1 MTRNPIQTG
10 AAVLAC
16 LSVVAFVGWRAGAE
30 STEAHAVAQPITVAV
45 VDVERA
51 LNELDELAALNKSLE
66 ANAKERQENLDALR
80 TENENLK
87 AELSELPTNAKERQ
101 REIRA
106 RIFELNE
113 TIKARFN
120 AYQTLIDIEKGEIIG
135 PLYTKLLAAVGEVSA
150 REGYELVL
158 FDDRALQIPEG
169 VQAAVNEAIQQKS
182 ILYANDRLDITDQ
195 VVMLMNNKFQA
206 GAD

>member
-1 MTRNPIQTG
+1 MPRRSIHTSVT
-10 AAVLAC
+10 VLAC

-30 STEAHAVAQPITVAV
+30 SAETRLTAQPTTVAI

-51 LNELDELAALNKSLE
+51 LNELEELSALNKSLE
-66 ANAKERQENLDALR
+66 ANAKQRQENLDALR
-80 TENENLK
+80 KENDSLK

-135 PLYTKLLAAVGEVSA
+135 PLYTKLLTAVGEVSA

-158 FDDRALQIPEG
+158 FDDRALQVPEG
-169 VQAAVNEAIQQKS
+169 VQAVVNDAIQQKS
-182 ILYANDRLDITDQ
+182 ILYASDRLDITDQ
-195 VVMLMNNKFQA
+195 VVLLMNNKFQA

>member
-1 MTRNPIQTG
+1 MPRRSIHTSV
-10 AAVLAC
+10 AVLAC

-30 STEAHAVAQPITVAV
+30 SAETRLMAQPTTVAI

-51 LNELDELAALNKSLE
+51 LNELDELDALNKALE
-66 ANAKERQENLDALR
+66 GNAKARQENLDILR
-80 TENENLK
+80 KENESLQ
-87 AELSELPTNAKERQ
+87 AELSELPTNARERQ

-106 RIFELNE
+106 KIFELNE

-135 PLYTKLLAAVGEVSA
+135 PLYAKLLTAVEEVSA
-150 REGYELVL
+150 REGYELVI

-169 VQAAVNEAIQQKS
+169 VQALVNDAIQQKS
-182 ILYANDRLDITDQ
+182 ILYASDRLDITDQ
-195 VVMLMNNKFQA
+195 VVLLMNNKFQA

>member
-1 MTRNPIQTG
+1 MPRKPIHTS

-30 STEAHAVAQPITVAV
+30 SAETRLVAQPTTVAI

-51 LNELDELAALNKSLE
+51 LNELEELSTLNKSLE
-66 ANAKERQENLDALR
+66 ANAKQRQENLDVLR
-80 TENENLK
+80 NENDSLK

-120 AYQTLIDIEKGEIIG
+120 AYQTLIDIEKGEIIS
-135 PLYTKLLAAVGEVSA
+135 PLYAKLLTAVGEVSA

-158 FDDRALQIPEG
+158 FDDRTLQVPEG
-169 VQAAVNEAIQQKS
+169 VQAVVNDAIQQKS
-182 ILYANDRLDITDQ
+182 ILYASDRLDITDQ
-195 VVMLMNNKFQA
+195 VVLLMNNKFQA

>member
-1 MTRNPIQTG
+1 MPQKPIHTS
-10 AAVLAC
+10 AVVLAC

-30 STEAHAVAQPITVAV
+30 SAETRLVAQPTTIAI

-51 LNELDELAALNKSLE
+51 LNELEELSTLNKSLE
-66 ANAKERQENLDALR
+66 ANAKQRQENLDILR
-80 TENENLK
+80 NENDSLK

-158 FDDRALQIPEG
+158 FDDRALQVPEG
-169 VQAAVNEAIQQKS
+169 VQAVVNDAIQQKS
-182 ILYANDRLDITDQ
+182 ILYASDHLDITDQ
-195 VVMLMNNKFQA
+195 VVLLMNNKFQA